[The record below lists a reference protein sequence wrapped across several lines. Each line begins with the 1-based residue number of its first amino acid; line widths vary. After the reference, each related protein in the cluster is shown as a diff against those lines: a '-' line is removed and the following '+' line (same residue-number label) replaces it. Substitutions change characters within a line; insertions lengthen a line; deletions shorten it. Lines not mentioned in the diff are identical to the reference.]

1 METLRIAGLPL
12 AAWLLLVA
20 SFGLGLAVE
29 LAFYWRQR
37 SRSSAR
43 SERER

>member
-1 METLRIAGLPL
+1 VETLRIAGLPL

-29 LAFYWRQR
+29 IVFYRRQR
-37 SRSSAR
+37 SRRDAR
-43 SERER
+43 SERES